1 MKKPSWKNVAAG
13 KLVAAACGACLCLFT
28 LSANAILVLPPIHFG
43 RQTVNFDDL
52 SSGNLVT
59 YGYGGL
65 GWYNFYTLDP
75 STLDTASGYLAG
87 LKTPNNVILNSSSVG
102 VPLESLLP
110 NAPAPVSYSVIYSTG
125 HAFILG
131 SAYLTAAWND
141 NLQVMVQ
148 GYYNS
153 KLAYTHTYTLSAT
166 KPTLVNFP
174 SQPVTDVYFYSSG
187 GTPHSAYTETGTQF
201 AMDNLTYIMLPI
213 HVLLL

>member
-1 MKKPSWKNVAAG
+1 MKKLSWKNVAA
-13 KLVAAACGACLCLFT
+13 ACSACLCLFT
-28 LSANAILVLPPIHFG
+28 LSANAISVLPPIHFG

-52 SSGNLVT
+52 PNDFSVT

-87 LKTPNNVILNSSSVG
+87 LKSHNNVVVNNSSFG
-102 VPLESLLP
+102 VSIPSLLP
-110 NAPAPVSYSVIYSTG
+110 NAPVPVSYSVIYTTG
-125 HAFILG
+125 YAFMLN

-148 GYYNS
+148 GYYNG

-166 KPTLVNFP
+166 RPTLVNFP
-174 SQPVTDVYFYSSG
+174 SQPVTDVFFYSSG
-187 GTPHSAYTETGTQF
+187 GTHHSAYADTGTQF
-201 AMDNLTYIMLPI
+201 AMDNLTYIIVPI